1 MKTIYL
7 IIAVMMLSGC
17 AQPSSYYSRE
27 LDQAALNTLSNDM
40 AGTIAAHNPASTL
53 FSLEKDQFS
62 PLLAEALKKKGF
74 AVTVGVNQTASQDS
88 KKIIYIIDW
97 LSPENLYSSAT
108 VGDERYTRAYQVAAG
123 KVKSSSGSIIGVSHE

>member
-1 MKTIYL
+1 MKTFYL
-7 IIAVMMLSGC
+7 IVAVMMLSGC
-17 AQPSSYYSRE
+17 AQPSSYYPRE
-27 LDQAALNTLSNDM
+27 LDQAALTTLSNDM

-74 AVTVGVNQTASQDS
+74 AVTVGNKTASQDS

-108 VGDERYTRAYQVAAG
+108 VGDERYTKAYQVAAG